1 MILRWSAR
9 LLSLVCTGLLFS
21 FLFGGAEHINFTTKE
36 FIAVLFFPYGLII
49 GFAIAWFRPRLGSL
63 ISLGSLAG
71 FYVWMLIASGS
82 FPGGPYF
89 LLFALPAILFYFVDR
104 KPRSSQ

>member
-1 MILRWSAR
+1 
-9 LLSLVCTGLLFS
+9 
-21 FLFGGAEHINFTTKE
+21 
-36 FIAVLFFPYGLII
+36 
-49 GFAIAWFRPRLGSL
+49 
-63 ISLGSLAG
+63 
-71 FYVWMLIASGS
+71 MLIASGS